1 MFASEAKLPGARLVF
16 EHVIESVG
24 TGVQITHRAR
34 VEGPMAWLWAALIR
48 RSIERGLPDGV
59 DRLAKLAGSSVP
71 RGLRPTRRRATM
83 RADENAAILR
93 RAYEA
98 FNTADMNT
106 LTELFDES
114 AVWHLPGRSRF
125 ADDYQG
131 REATFAYFGQ
141 LGQETGGTFRANLEH
156 VLADDEDRVIGMQ
169 RSTAERDGKHLDVA
183 NCIVFQLKDG
193 RVVDGREYFHD
204 LYAWDEFWG

>member
-1 MFASEAKLPGARLVF
+1 M
-16 EHVIESVG
+16 
-24 TGVQITHRAR
+24 T
-34 VEGPMAWLWAALIR
+34 
-48 RSIERGLPDGV
+48 
-59 DRLAKLAGSSVP
+59 
-71 RGLRPTRRRATM
+71 
-83 RADENAAILR
+83 ADENAAIMR

-98 FNTADMNT
+98 FNTADMST

-156 VLADDEDRVIGMQ
+156 VLADDEDRGIGMQ
-169 RSTAERDGKHLDVA
+169 RSTGERDGKRLDVD

-193 RVVDGREYFHD
+193 WSAYDPIEAARVDGAFQPGAAITSKAKGFPSSTLTVTRVEPPS
-204 LYAWDEFWG
+204 LWVDESRSPGMRISFDHVLEPAEGGTRLTERVHISGPL